1 MEQDTRFELALTV
14 WKTVVL
20 TANTN
25 PAYMIPL
32 THEWYQI
39 LHSAETTLI
48 FDAQELPNSH
58 KQYDF
63 LLNKNQEFL
72 PQFGF

>member
-32 THEWYQI
+32 TNEWYQT

-48 FDAQELPNSH
+48 FNAQELPNSR

-72 PQFGF
+72 PQIGF

>member
-1 MEQDTRFELALTV
+1 M
-14 WKTVVL
+14 L

-32 THEWYQI
+32 THEWYQT

-48 FDAQELPNSH
+48 FNAQELPSSR
-58 KQYDF
+58 KQYDS

-72 PQFGF
+72 PQFRF

>member
-32 THEWYQI
+32 THEWDQI
-39 LHSAETTLI
+39 LHSAETRLI
-48 FDAQELPNSH
+48 FNAQELPNSH

>member
-32 THEWYQI
+32 MHEWYQTLRSVEI
-39 LHSAETTLI
+39 SLI
-48 FDAQELPNSH
+48 FNVQELPNSH
-58 KQYDF
+58 KQYNF

-72 PQFGF
+72 PQIGF